1 MRAVIHTLPKQWPA
15 AEHDVTEHMYTEQNM
30 MADLDKLLNAVLP
43 SLVLQLKLL
52 FDPALLR
59 HFQPASPETMLG
71 IQAMKLHCS
80 CPFGLITLLLS
91 SCLLRLSALMRC
103 MLSHGMPGL
112 HDAMLPEE
120 HVEGGGNVLQMSLS
134 CLQLSLLHSLACGY
148 NMAPSL
154 HHYRK

>member
-1 MRAVIHTLPKQWPA
+1 MR
-15 AEHDVTEHMYTEQNM
+15 
-30 MADLDKLLNAVLP
+30 ADLDKSLNAVLP

-52 FDPALLR
+52 FNPALLR
-59 HFQPASPETMLG
+59 YLHPASPKTVLG

-91 SCLLRLSALMRC
+91 SCLLHLSALMLC
-103 MLSHGMPGL
+103 TLSHNMPGL

-120 HVEGGGNVLQMSLS
+120 QVEGGGNVLQMSLS
-134 CLQLSLLHSLACGY
+134 CLLLSLLHSLACGY
-148 NMAPSL
+148 NMTPSL